1 MPVRANGLSRRKS
14 LGALEQ
20 KWELCPGASLPI
32 GFLMIVPSVW
42 QGRGIAQGAVMS
54 LYILV
59 TSETHY
65 FR

>member
-20 KWELCPGASLPI
+20 KWELCPRASLPI
-32 GFLMIVPSVW
+32 GFQMIVPSVW
-42 QGRGIAQGAVMS
+42 QGRDIAQGAVMS
-54 LYILV
+54 LCILV
-59 TSETHY
+59 TSETRY

>member
-32 GFLMIVPSVW
+32 GFLMIVLSVW

-54 LYILV
+54 MYILV